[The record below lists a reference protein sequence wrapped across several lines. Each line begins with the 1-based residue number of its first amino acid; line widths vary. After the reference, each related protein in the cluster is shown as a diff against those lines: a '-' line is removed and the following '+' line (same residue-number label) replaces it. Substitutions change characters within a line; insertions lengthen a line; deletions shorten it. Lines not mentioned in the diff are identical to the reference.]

1 MGVLFLLLLLPLFCS
16 VTLAVAIPSFDEK
29 YEGQPE
35 GNRFRMKTTI
45 SKHNP
50 SPLVSIILSTYNR
63 AHLVKRA
70 IASVLTQSYRNWELI
85 IIDDGSVDDTWQ
97 LVMPVVKS
105 DPRIIYCYHV
115 NTGLAR
121 SRNIGITLASG
132 EYTTFLD
139 SDDEYRDNHLS
150 VRIEVMEKKPS
161 LALIYGGIEYVG
173 PLEKQYAPDAQ
184 RPGKKVH
191 LSKCYASGTFFAR
204 TSTFEKLNG
213 FRNLPFAEDFDFIQR
228 MQKKGLKIAKM
239 KEPTYRYRVDSDNRL
254 CDLYERGGEQ
264 AILEFRSH
272 RAGQHYELFGDS

>member
-1 MGVLFLLLLLPLFCS
+1 MGGVFLLLLLPLFCS
-16 VTLAVAIPSFDEK
+16 VTPALATSRFDEK

-35 GNRFRMKTTI
+35 GNRSRMKTTI
-45 SKHNP
+45 SNHNH
-50 SPLVSIILSTYNR
+50 SPLVSIILCTYNR

-85 IIDDGSVDDTWQ
+85 IIDDGSADDTWQ
-97 LVMPVVKS
+97 VVMPVVKS
-105 DPRIIYCYHV
+105 DPRITYCYHV

-132 EYTTFLD
+132 KYTTFLD

-150 VRIEVMEKKPS
+150 VRIEAMEKKPS

-184 RPGKKVH
+184 RPGKKIH

-204 TSTFEKLNG
+204 TSAFKKLNG
-213 FRNLPFAEDFDFIQR
+213 FRNFPFAEDFDFIRR
-228 MQKKGLKIAKM
+228 MQKKGLKIAKV

-264 AILEFRSH
+264 AILEFRAH